1 MIRFLNYISIVFR
14 KAVSAFDLSLTA
26 VLFSSV
32 ASFFCRDSGSLATS
46 SPQSMNLSSTKA
58 GYEMPLTPVMPVFSL
73 SWSCQDFSVL
83 KSFVHFYDIPKLQY
97 VLRTLHTDLQRTD
110 HRQLM

>member
-73 SWSCQDFSVL
+73 SWSIRSIKRFDFEFRNQ
-83 KSFVHFYDIPKLQY
+83 FVVKYS
-97 VLRTLHTDLQRTD
+97 R
-110 HRQLM
+110 